1 MKIWKN
7 KLIYVKLCLISPVL
21 EIIVNTIYI
30 VSFIIIF
37 SYFCSN
43 GKYYSDNQISKFTES
58 YINYEN
64 FKNINT
70 PSDLKTYIEYLTSKL
85 YTNILPSEKIP
96 IFIPLN
102 PIRITRFTNN
112 YCKEEDYHISCN
124 NDFRCVINSMSE
136 SFKHK
141 CGEKYSNPDNI
152 VEGNNNFNS
161 KKLFLEGLVKNFE
174 GYYSNYDLI
183 HGGRSVEIT
192 NQNINTKIDEID
204 DFINNKNL
212 KFISMEINLKVPLNN
227 NYIDVILGLEMY
239 EYFHDIKK
247 IFSINIFNSYS
258 RPKENE
264 FLCILIYFFMVATI
278 INIIKLI
285 YEIMVKPIFSIHIFV
300 LLNEACNTLLFIFLI
315 FYINV
320 DSSLKLDFNLRKFNT
335 HLVETTLIKDVK
347 IIMIIVF
354 IGIPIR
360 FLSLISWWKF
370 ISAPFIKVANIF
382 FRMFPSVIISFLV
395 TLFFLIVF
403 TITNYLIFQGIF
415 PEFQTFLYSFV
426 NVFNYRILTSLY
438 EEDNNSKI
446 FHNMTQSKYVFVI
459 LLFEYGF
466 FLIAFCILI
475 SSFVHLYKKALSIEE
490 PKQESEYLNK
500 MENLIEKLKENVEEK
515 NIELIGIKKQIL
527 YLGLTPKNFVL
538 DNRAKIEL
546 TIFKNSQQIISFLKY
561 IFALK
566 PELQFKNLISLLN
579 IVIEVNHYDNFNWK
593 FDLKQ
598 IEYLVNWLT
607 FVGCKIPLI
616 IYCEPN
622 FEKNYHLKLCKDYN
636 LIKFVNDK
644 KELENIMN
652 KKDFGNFII
661 DNKFILT
668 IKSKKKNMLK
678 Y

>member
-1 MKIWKN
+1 MKIWNN
-7 KLIYVKLCLISPVL
+7 KFIYIKLGLISPAL
-21 EIIVNTIYI
+21 EIIVNTIFI
-30 VSFIIIF
+30 LSFIIIF

-43 GKYYSDNQISKFTES
+43 GKYYSDNQISKFIES
-58 YINYEN
+58 YINYDN

-70 PSDLKTYIEYLTSKL
+70 PSDFKTYIQDLTTKL
-85 YTNILPSEKIP
+85 YTNIPSTEKIP

-112 YCKEEDYHISCN
+112 FCKEEDYSNSCTN
-124 NDFRCVINSMSE
+124 NFQCVINYMSE

-141 CGEKYSNPDNI
+141 CGEKYSNTDNI
-152 VEGNNNFNS
+152 LEENNNFNS
-161 KKLFLEGLVKNFE
+161 KKLFLEDLVNNFE

-192 NQNINTKIDEID
+192 NQNINTKINEID
-204 DFINNKNL
+204 EFINNKNL
-212 KFISMEINLKVPLNN
+212 KFISIEINLKSPMNN
-227 NYIDVILGLEMY
+227 NYIDIILALEMY
-239 EYFHDIKK
+239 EYFNDVKK
-247 IFSINIFNSYS
+247 ILSIDIFNTYS
-258 RPKENE
+258 RPKENK
-264 FLCILIYFFMVATI
+264 FLCILIYIFMVATI

-285 YEIMVKPIFSIHIFV
+285 YEIMVKPVFSIHIFV
-300 LLNEACNTLLFIFLI
+300 LLNEACNTLLFIFFI

-320 DSSLKLDFNLRKFNT
+320 DSDLELNFDLRKFKT
-335 HLVETTLIKDVK
+335 HLVETTLIKDIK

-354 IGIPIR
+354 IGIPLR
-360 FLSLISWWKF
+360 FLSLISWWQWL
-370 ISAPFIKVANIF
+370 SAPFIKIANIF
-382 FRMFPSVIISFLV
+382 YRMFPSVLISFFV
-395 TLFFLIVF
+395 SMIFLIVF
-403 TITNYLIFQGIF
+403 TITNYLIFQDIF
-415 PEFQTFLYSFV
+415 TEYQTLYYSFL
-426 NVFNYRILTSLY
+426 NSFNYRILSSLY
-438 EEDNNSKI
+438 KEDKNAKI

-459 LLFEYGF
+459 LLLEYVF
-466 FLIAFCILI
+466 ILMSFCILI
-475 SSFVHLYKKALSIEE
+475 SSFVHIYKKALSIEE

-500 MENLIEKLKENVEEK
+500 MDNLIEKLKENVEEK

-527 YLGLTPKNFVL
+527 YLKLTPKIFVQ
-538 DNRAKIEL
+538 NATKIEI

-566 PELQFKNLISLLN
+566 PELQFKNLISLIN

-598 IEYLVNWLT
+598 IEYLINWLT

-622 FEKNYHLKLCKDYN
+622 FEKNYHLKLCKDYT
-636 LIKFVNDK
+636 LIKFVNDI
-644 KELENIMN
+644 KELEIIMN

-661 DNKFILT
+661 DNKVSLT
-668 IKSKKKNMLK
+668 IKSRRKNMLK